1 MRLLKD
7 KKGIEM
13 SINIIVMLVI
23 GLTIL
28 GLVIGF
34 VSNQFG
40 TIEERIGGQISEQD
54 RQTLER
60 IKSCPENPCV
70 FPSPT
75 FNVKVGQESNIF
87 LKVRSATSDG
97 VNVAAGPLANTFVE
111 DKELII
117 TLTKSDGVL
126 QEASTYSVYG
136 PGFEVNQGGEDSQ
149 LYIFDPKTLPVGTYF
164 ARIELTELIPETETA
179 TATGTATLT
188 INVK

>member
-1 MRLLKD
+1 MRQFKS
-7 KKGIEM
+7 KRGIEM

-34 VSNQFG
+34 VSNQFA

-60 IKSCPENPCV
+60 IKSCSENPCV

-97 VNVAAGPLANTFVE
+97 VNVAPGPLANAFVAT
-111 DKELII
+111 KELII
-117 TLTKSDGVL
+117 TLTKSSGDAMD
-126 QEASTYSVYG
+126 ASTYSVYG
-136 PGFEVNQGGEDSQ
+136 PGFQVSQGGEDSQ

-164 ARIELTELIPETETA
+164 ARIELTELIPTSGTA

-188 INVK
+188 INVE